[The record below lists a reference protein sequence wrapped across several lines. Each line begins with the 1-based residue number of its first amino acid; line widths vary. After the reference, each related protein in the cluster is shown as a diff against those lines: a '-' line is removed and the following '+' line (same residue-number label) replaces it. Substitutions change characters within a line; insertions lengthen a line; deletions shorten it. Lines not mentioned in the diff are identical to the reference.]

1 MRKISGCI
9 LTVLFLQLFCF
20 SASAQTLIA
29 NDFSKK
35 TQKDTTLTFSA
46 SEFISAANPSS
57 GDKLTSV
64 RFEQITNTNAGI
76 LKLNGN
82 ALNKGSTVSVNDL
95 DKLTFVPKTGFEGEA
110 IFTWTAIY
118 GTGKSPYPGAVVIT
132 VGNGGEV
139 PDSENVPEEES
150 KTETEEKNEVA
161 EQPKQQSKTTKE
173 KTEGGL
179 KPVRYE
185 DMLRHWGAYSA
196 GMLASRG
203 YVIGEEYGGRF
214 YFRPDEKITR
224 FDFVLMMNSILGI
237 DTKDSLADNPFSD
250 QNVPSHMM
258 RVGITAYEN
267 HVIAGSLGEN
277 GKIYFNPYE
286 NITRAEAITII
297 DYALKINAYGVKDT
311 DFHDKNEIPKW
322 AMSAVRNLDAYGII
336 AGDENHCIHPMEHL
350 TRAQAAEM
358 VWQTLKFLDVQ
369 RESNTVFK
377 TMISGD

>member
-9 LTVLFLQLFCF
+9 LTVLFLQLFVVT
-20 SASAQTLIA
+20 ASAQTLIA
-29 NDFSKK
+29 NDFTKK

-46 SEFISAANPSS
+46 SEFTSAVSPPN

-64 RFEQITNTNAGI
+64 RFEQITNSNAGI

-118 GTGKSPYPGAVVIT
+118 NSGKSPYPGAVIIT
-132 VGNGGEV
+132 VGNSGEV
-139 PDSENVPEEES
+139 PLPENTPDKEPE
-150 KTETEEKNEVA
+150 KETEQKNETA
-161 EQPKQQSKTTKE
+161 KQTKPEMKKVTE
-173 KTEGGL
+173 KSDKGL
-179 KPVRYE
+179 KPIRYE
-185 DMLRHWGAYSA
+185 DMLNHWGAYSA

-203 YVIGEEYGGRF
+203 YIIGEEYGGRF

-224 FDFVLMMNSILGI
+224 FDFVLMMNAIMGI
-237 DTKDSLADNPFSD
+237 DTKDNMENNPFAD
-250 QNVPSHMM
+250 ENVPSHMM
-258 RVGITAYEN
+258 RVGISAYEN
-267 HVIAGSLGEN
+267 HVIAGSLGAN

-286 NITRAEAITII
+286 NITRAEAITIV
-297 DYALKINAYGVKDT
+297 DYALQINAYGVKDT
-311 DFHDKNEIPKW
+311 EFNDKSNIPNW

-336 AGDENHCIHPMEHL
+336 AGNENHCVEPMQHL

-358 VWQTLKFLDVQ
+358 VWQALKFLDVK
-369 RESNTVFK
+369 RETNAVFK
-377 TMISGD
+377 TVISGD